1 MIDYIYFF
9 KPSEGNRVFDGN
21 ATDAGFSDSDGD
33 IIGSFRDT
41 DGSVYKAG
49 SQIVKDIPFHS
60 TPSCFQRTNWKM
72 MACRNTFG
80 QVCNLVFLLNFSG
93 YLF

>member
-1 MIDYIYFF
+1 M
-9 KPSEGNRVFDGN
+9 FDGN

-33 IIGSFRDT
+33 IIGTFRDT
-41 DGSVYKAG
+41 DGSVYNSG

-72 MACRNTFG
+72 MACGNTFG
-80 QVCNLVFLLNFSG
+80 QVCKLECFSLLWGSVLKMG
-93 YLF
+93 